1 MNNKFSFDLPI
12 EEISLISEGIDVQQ
26 IKSFINL
33 LNIYLKVSCN
43 LPALT
48 EKYEIKLSILPLE
61 KGILKIMG
69 VVVKCYK

>member
-1 MNNKFSFDLPI
+1 M
-12 EEISLISEGIDVQQ
+12 
-26 IKSFINL
+26 

-69 VVVKCYK
+69 VVVKCYKWSYTHLINEKGFLL